1 MVGAALA
8 FMGVFASA
16 VFAQA
21 GRRVVPPPHPPI
33 HRERPAIPV
42 FIPSRFQGPR
52 FAFYSYRL
60 GSGLQGIWWPGCGL
74 VVVQQYDCMAMPV
87 FVPVYVYGEQN
98 FERPMLAM
106 KDGSVYSVT
115 DYWLVNGQL
124 HFITVE
130 ENGTKSVEHVAD
142 YDELDT
148 QKTVDLDTRRG
159 FRFVLRNEP
168 IEQYLKDHPEI
179 GARHPAPANPQAQP

>member
-1 MVGAALA
+1 
-8 FMGVFASA
+8 
-16 VFAQA
+16 
-21 GRRVVPPPHPPI
+21 
-33 HRERPAIPV
+33 
-42 FIPSRFQGPR
+42 
-52 FAFYSYRL
+52 
-60 GSGLQGIWWPGCGL
+60 
-74 VVVQQYDCMAMPV
+74 MPV

-130 ENGTKSVEHVAD
+130 ESGTKSVEHVAD

-168 IEQYLKDHPEI
+168 MEQYLKDHPEI
-179 GARHPAPANPQAQP
+179 GARDPAPANPQAQP